1 MAESV
6 RFQHFEVLRH
16 EDGSLFEL
24 GRGAMG
30 VTYKAFDTNLR
41 CFVALKVINAAFLH
55 SEVARQRFMREAR
68 AAAALRHPNVA
79 TVFHLGNEDDSY
91 FYAMEFVPG
100 ETVEAYI
107 KREGPVPPAIAL
119 DIALQVNR
127 ALSAASRQGLVH
139 RDIKPSNLMLLR
151 EEDHGLLVKVIDFGL
166 AKSVSD
172 GDGVEVATLTAGG
185 FLGTPHFASPEQ
197 LEERVVDVRSDI
209 YSLGVTLWYMLAGR
223 VPFSGS
229 LAQVMSQHLHRDPPF
244 QSLQGCSP
252 SLVALLRHMMS
263 KDPADRPQTPAD
275 LRREMEACL
284 ESLRG
289 IPSAPPSFEM
299 EQVSHETAILPEGTT
314 QTAEAPTSMPAESAS
329 SHRKNALPLLGASV
343 ALLALIILFA
353 IFSGRR
359 APHSLQPLP
368 PSSVPSISAAPSPV
382 EQDDYMTE
390 SDAADSL
397 RRQDDLPGAL
407 NAYAA
412 LAGKYPGRKEPLEA
426 MEMMAAGLRTRA
438 SSISDAEFMAL
449 QPSLERAA
457 NLQITSAGMLLG
469 DRLRAT
475 DPEGALRWY
484 TAAAGRNQTEAMV
497 HLGQM
502 LARGQGVPAP
512 DLETAVEWFARAASL
527 GDPAGMYCLAECSLL
542 EKGTPKDPKRA
553 VELLTTAAALGE
565 VRSMNL
571 LGTLYQQGI
580 PDLLPENF
588 DEARRLFASASSAG
602 FLDALGNL
610 AVMDING
617 QGGPRDEKKALELF
631 KSGAEQGNPLCM
643 YYYARCLENGVGL
656 PKDSALARKW
666 YITSARGGNKRAI
679 EWCQQHNLPIT
690 NSP

>member
-55 SEVARQRFMREAR
+55 SEVARQRFLREAR

-79 TVFHLGNEDDSY
+79 TVFHLGNEGDSY

-107 KREGPVPPAIAL
+107 RREGPVPPAIAL

-127 ALSAASRQGLVH
+127 ALAAASRQGLVH

-166 AKSVSD
+166 AKSISD
-172 GDGVEVATLTAGG
+172 ADGSDAATLTAGG

-197 LEERVVDVRSDI
+197 LEERDVDVRSDI
-209 YSLGVTLWYMLAGR
+209 YSLGATLWYMLAGR

-244 QSLQGCSP
+244 QSLQTCP
-252 SLVALLRHMMS
+252 ASLVALLRHMMA
-263 KDPADRPQTPAD
+263 KDPADRPQTSAD

-284 ESLRG
+284 DSLRG
-289 IPSAPPSFEM
+289 ASSAPSPSDAE
-299 EQVSHETAILPEGTT
+299 ESSYETAVLSEGITPAPLP
-314 QTAEAPTSMPAESAS
+314 SVR
-329 SHRKNALPLLGASV
+329 RKNALPLLGASV
-343 ALLALIILFA
+343 AIILLISIFA
-353 IFSGRR
+353 VFSGHRV
-359 APHSLQPLP
+359 PDK
-368 PSSVPSISAAPSPV
+368 SSSSQQQTSSSPSPV
-382 EQDDYMTE
+382 PSASATPPPVSEDSYVTE
-390 SDAADSL
+390 CDAADSL
-397 RRQDDLPGAL
+397 RRQEDLSGAL
-407 NAYAA
+407 NAYAV
-412 LAGKYPGRKEPLEA
+412 LAGKYPDRTEPLEA
-426 MEMMAAGLRTRA
+426 MEMIAAGLRARA
-438 SSISDAEFMAL
+438 SSISDAEFTAL

-457 NLQITSAGMLLG
+457 NFQVTSARMLLG
-469 DRLRAT
+469 DRLRVS
-475 DPEGALRWY
+475 DPEAALRWY
-484 TAAAGRNQTEAMV
+484 TAAAEKNQTEAMV

-502 LARGQGVPAP
+502 LARGQGVPSP
-512 DLETAVEWFARAASL
+512 DLEAAVEWFGKAAAL

-565 VRSMNL
+565 IRSMNL

-580 PDLLPENF
+580 PDLLPQNF
-588 DEARRLFASASSAG
+588 DEARRLFTNALSAG

-610 AVMDING
+610 GVMDING
-617 QGGPRDEKKALELF
+617 QGGPRDEKKAVELF
-631 KSGAEQGNPLCM
+631 KSGADQGNPLCM
-643 YYYARCLENGVGL
+643 YYYARCLENGIGL
-656 PKDSALARKW
+656 PRDLALARKW
-666 YITSARGGNKRAI
+666 YITSARGGNKRAM
-679 EWCQQHNLPIT
+679 EWCQQHNLPLT